1 MLKHTKKI
9 AGFLSLSLLF
19 ACQSI
24 DEKKAEQQPDD
35 KQKSAQTDKPKAH
48 RASLSGLSG
57 LYFARLPCPECGSV
71 RVNLILEA
79 NGSYD
84 KTEEFKDNDDVYFE
98 SGTWTLQNGTVVLS
112 PTANGQQM
120 QSTIRFFRLQGND
133 LILTTQEGEPYP
145 GNSDDYRFKKKQ

>member
-35 KQKSAQTDKPKAH
+35 KQKSAQTDRPKAH

-98 SGTWTLQNGTVVLS
+98 SGTWTLHKMAPSFFPQLQTVSRCS
-112 PTANGQQM
+112 PPFAF
-120 QSTIRFFRLQGND
+120 SASKVTI
-133 LILTTQEGEPYP
+133 
-145 GNSDDYRFKKKQ
+145 